1 MTAARLDKWL
11 FCARLCRTRETAQ
24 GVIAAGKIRLN
35 GARVAKPGHA
45 VRPGDILT
53 VALGGRVAVVKV
65 LALAG
70 RRQAAP
76 LAQGLY
82 QALLD

>member
-1 MTAARLDKWL
+1 
-11 FCARLCRTRETAQ
+11 
-24 GVIAAGKIRLN
+24 
-35 GARVAKPGHA
+35 VAKPGHA

-53 VALGGRVAVVKV
+53 VALDGRVAVVKV
-65 LALAG
+65 LTLAG

>member
-1 MTAARLDKWL
+1 MSEARLDKWL

-24 GVIAAGKIRLN
+24 EAITAGKIRLN
-35 GARVAKPGHA
+35 GARVDKPGRA
-45 VRPGDILT
+45 IRPGDVLT

-65 LALAG
+65 LALTG
-70 RRQAAP
+70 RRGPAP

-82 QALLD
+82 ETLPD